1 MKRIISY
8 VLLAFL
14 FVNVSA
20 AQSVDERIGNAINSE
35 SWHQLRKI
43 YMEEGG
49 AYTKSVSENIVPLL
63 CGPFL

>member
-20 AQSVDERIGNAINSE
+20 AQGVDERIGNAMNSE

-43 YMEEGG
+43 YMEEGCI
-49 AYTKSVSENIVPLL
+49 YKVR
-63 CGPFL
+63 F

>member
-1 MKRIISY
+1 MKQIIFY
-8 VLLAFL
+8 VLLTFL

-20 AQSVDERIGNAINSE
+20 AQSVDERIGNAMNSE

-43 YMEEGG
+43 YMEEG
-49 AYTKSVSENIVPLL
+49 AHIQSPFL